1 MSFKTIKKE
10 STLEVIVQINCGYF
24 KIEVNILNILY

>member
-10 STLEVIVQINCGYF
+10 STLEVIVQTNYGYF